1 MPDSPVPD
9 STVLVVDDHAL
20 FSEAVTLALAADG
33 RAVHRLALEDTG
45 GAPARV
51 LSAALRLR
59 PTIALLDL
67 DLGRYGDGHALIRPL
82 ARAGAAV
89 VVVTGL
95 LDDADWGGCLRQGA
109 RAVVSKHR
117 PLAELLSVVRKLEA
131 GEAVLRAS
139 EYQRLTRLWQDRL
152 VEDEEHRNRLA
163 RLSPREREVLGE
175 LMAGHT
181 IREIAGHDVVSEA
194 TVRTQVRT
202 ILHKL
207 GVSTQIAAVG
217 MAHRVEWRSPPGDR
231 LSLS

>member
-1 MPDSPVPD
+1 VAPDT
-9 STVLVVDDHAL
+9 TVLVVDDHTL
-20 FSEAVTLALAADG
+20 FSEAVAAALAADG
-33 RAVHRLALEDTG
+33 RTVLRLVLEDTG
-45 GAPARV
+45 GVPARV
-51 LSAALRLR
+51 LAAALRVR
-59 PTIALLDL
+59 PAIALVDL

-82 ARAGAAV
+82 ARAGTAV

-109 RAVVSKHR
+109 RVVVSKHR
-117 PLAELLSVVRKLEA
+117 PLAGLVAVVDALEA
-131 GEAVLRAS
+131 GESVLQAS

-152 VEDEEHRNRLA
+152 VEDEEHRRRLA

-175 LMAGHT
+175 LMAGRT
-181 IREIAGHDVVSEA
+181 IREIACRDVVSEA

-217 MAHRVEWRSPPGDR
+217 LAHRVEWRSPPGER
-231 LSLS
+231 VSLS

>member
-1 MPDSPVPD
+1 MAPDS
-9 STVLVVDDHAL
+9 SVLVVDDHAL
-20 FSEAVTLALAADG
+20 FSEAVGLALSVDG
-33 RAVHRLALEDTG
+33 RRVHRLALEDTG

-59 PTIALLDL
+59 PDIALLDL

-82 ARAGAAV
+82 TRAGAAV

-109 RAVVSKHR
+109 RVVVSKHQ
-117 PLAELLSVVRKLEA
+117 PLAELLTVVRQLEA
-131 GEAVLRAS
+131 GGTVLRPA

-152 VEDEEHRNRLA
+152 VEDEEHRRRLA
-163 RLSPREREVLGE
+163 LLSPRERAVLGE

-181 IREIAGHDVVSEA
+181 IREIAGRDVVSEA

-217 MAHRVEWRSPPGDR
+217 MAHRVAWRPTPADR
-231 LSLS
+231 LPAV